1 LKIVWI
7 FRIESFGKKSIL
19 GCVNV
24 QKLTMKR
31 RFKMNTKKYFLA
43 FLLVGV
49 LLAVQAWPASARMPA
64 QTISGDLNQIVTDL
78 SLLEPYI
85 HYVEVGGV
93 QTQVLDADAAL
104 AAGFS
109 NEVILLAQEM
119 VAFQN
124 DLVVADVA
132 ESTNSRSPKVDEYP
146 GVKQFFDLATAN
158 LTIRDGDP
166 SSLIVP
172 NAAASIPP
180 CGNWSYPVPN
190 FTPGRYNFSASN
202 PTNKLISWGF
212 HHTARYACRGNGCSA
227 IDFTRGR
234 SYTGP
239 YGTCSSPRFRDEG
252 VISGPTAFYIQYGEP
267 NPEIHGYIW
276 PYWNWGSY
284 VLWWH
289 NTY

>member
-1 LKIVWI
+1 
-7 FRIESFGKKSIL
+7 
-19 GCVNV
+19 
-24 QKLTMKR
+24 
-31 RFKMNTKKYFLA
+31 MNTKKYFLA

-146 GVKQFFDLATAN
+146 EVKQFFDTV
-158 LTIRDGDP
+158 
-166 SSLIVP
+166 SLGF
-172 NAAASIPP
+172 
-180 CGNWSYPVPN
+180 CKLGR
-190 FTPGRYNFSASN
+190 FTCCIYNRA
-202 PTNKLISWGF
+202 K
-212 HHTARYACRGNGCSA
+212 
-227 IDFTRGR
+227 
-234 SYTGP
+234 
-239 YGTCSSPRFRDEG
+239 
-252 VISGPTAFYIQYGEP
+252 QYQ
-267 NPEIHGYIW
+267 Y
-276 PYWNWGSY
+276 
-284 VLWWH
+284 
-289 NTY
+289 